1 MRGHRIKRRQLLAA
15 IAAASAWPLASR
27 GQDRVPRLGYIWIGP
42 PGSDNDTWDGLE
54 KGLSDQGY
62 VIGRT
67 LIAERRY
74 ADGHPERLPAL
85 ARELVAI
92 PVDAIISPGTV
103 VTTAVQYATK
113 TIPVVAASGD
123 MVGAGLAASLSHPGG
138 NITGFSLGSGEALA
152 GKWIEL
158 LKQGVPTLARVAVLY
173 AMGNPIDMQ
182 ELAVIQRAAE
192 QLKIDVFAV
201 GVETKEEID
210 RALAKILT
218 TSVGGLIVPDDVFLD
233 SQRPRIIAFAAE
245 HRVPAIYGVGIFV
258 QDGGLMSYSASI
270 YDLWRRAAGY
280 VDRILKGANPA
291 DLPIE
296 QPTLYDFKI
305 NMRTARALGLD
316 LPQSL
321 LAQANEV
328 IE

>member
-1 MRGHRIKRRQLLAA
+1 
-15 IAAASAWPLASR
+15 
-27 GQDRVPRLGYIWIGP
+27 VPRLGYIWIGP
-42 PGSDNDTWDGLE
+42 QGSDNDTWDGLE
-54 KGLSDQGY
+54 KGLIEQGY

-67 LIAERRY
+67 LIVERRY

-85 ARELVAI
+85 ASELVTM
-92 PVDAIISPGTV
+92 PVDVIISPGTV
-103 VTTAVQYATK
+103 VTTAVQHATK

-123 MVGAGLAASLSHPGG
+123 MVGAGLAVSLSHPGG
-138 NITGFSLGSGEALA
+138 NITGFSLGSAETLA

-158 LKQGVPTLARVAVLY
+158 LKQAVPALARVAVLY
-173 AMGNPIDMQ
+173 VAVNPIDRQ

-233 SQRPRIIAFAAE
+233 SQRPRIIAFTAE
-245 HRVPAIYGVGIFV
+245 HRMPAIYGVGIFV
-258 QDGGLMSYSASI
+258 GDGGLMSYSASI
-270 YDLWRRAAGY
+270 YDLWRRAARY
-280 VDRILKGANPA
+280 VDRILRGANPA

-296 QPTLYDFKI
+296 QPTLYDLKI
-305 NMRTARALGLD
+305 NMRTARSLGLD

-321 LAQANEV
+321 LAQADEV